1 MRTYLQVLSP
11 FIGLSAVLFGLG
23 VVLGL
28 AMLRVAPEMA
38 AAIMADVEEFIGTA
52 RGLSR
57 LEIFLFIVTN
67 NVFKTLVMMMLGVI
81 LGIAPVFFLVSNGA
95 VLAIVAAGAGAAE
108 GAAVVIAGLV
118 PHGIIELAAVFMG
131 AAAGLHLGTV
141 MVQRILARPV
151 LFMPWVKSA
160 WRLFVRVLLPML
172 ILAGAIE
179 TWITPA
185 VAELARG

>member
-1 MRTYLQVLSP
+1 M
-11 FIGLSAVLFGLG
+11 LFGLG

-28 AMLRVAPEMA
+28 AMLRVAPEA
-38 AAIMADVEEFIGTA
+38 ATAIMADVEEFIATA

-67 NVFKTLVMMMLGVI
+67 NVLKTLVMMILGVI

-95 VLAIVAAGAGAAE
+95 VLAIVAAGAGAVE
-108 GAAVVIAGLV
+108 GAAVVTAGLL
-118 PHGIIELAAVFMG
+118 PHGIIELAAVFIG

-141 MVQRILARPV
+141 MVQRILGRPV

-172 ILAGAIE
+172 VLAGAIE